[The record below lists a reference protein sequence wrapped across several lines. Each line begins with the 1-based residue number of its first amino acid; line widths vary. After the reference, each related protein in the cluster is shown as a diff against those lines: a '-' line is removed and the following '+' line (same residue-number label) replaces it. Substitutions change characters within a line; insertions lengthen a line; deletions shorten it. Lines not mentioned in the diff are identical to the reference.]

1 MIMIHVNRLKWM
13 KHLLAIAVIL
23 ALPLPGFSWGAGGHM
38 IVARIAYTRLNRT
51 AKAKVDRLV
60 KVKINPENIT
70 STSLSFVAASHWA
83 DDLRSF
89 PEFDFLKDLHFI
101 DHPFSTDNSTLP
113 SNLPGEKHI
122 VSALMDNVNVL
133 KTSTDD
139 KELAQALRLVIHFVG
154 DIHQPLHCATRV
166 TQAHLQGDRG
176 GNDFSIKLRGDNNNL
191 RNSNLHSY
199 WDSGIGNFP
208 KTGANFAPPPL
219 AEITPA
225 AVRITGRFPADTED
239 WQEGGVTGFEQWS
252 EESEKLAQNTAYK
265 NIRER
270 QVPSAGYN
278 QAALAVAQRRV
289 AWAGYRL
296 AELLNSIWPE
306 QQ

>member
-1 MIMIHVNRLKWM
+1 MLRVTRPKLM
-13 KHLLAIAVIL
+13 KHLFVIALIL

-38 IVARIAYTRLNRT
+38 LVARIAYTRLNRT
-51 AKAKVDRLV
+51 AKAQVDKLL
-60 KVKINPENIT
+60 KVKINPVEVT
-70 STSLSFVAASHWA
+70 SKSLDFVNAAHWA
-83 DDLRSF
+83 DDLRPF
-89 PEFDFLKDLHFI
+89 TEFDFLKELHFI
-101 DHPFSTDNSTLP
+101 DHPFTTDSSTLP
-113 SNLPGEKHI
+113 SNLPGEKNI
-122 VSALMDNVNVL
+122 VSALKDNVNVL

-139 KELAQALRLVIHFVG
+139 KERAQALRLVIHFVG
-154 DIHQPLHCATRV
+154 DVHQPLHSATRV

-176 GNDFSIKLRGDNNNL
+176 GNDFSIKLRNANGDL

-199 WDSGIGNFP
+199 WDGGIGNFP
-208 KTGANFAPPPL
+208 KTGANFAPPSL
-219 AEITPA
+219 AAITPV

-278 QAALAVAQRRV
+278 QAAIAVAQRRV
-289 AWAGYRL
+289 AWGGYRL